1 MCIAKEWLHCF
12 HAKLKHTL
20 HCTAW
25 APGSRTYMALCT
37 NWANMALEQE
47 RPIWPQDGM
56 ANMANPSFL
65 DGPNTR
71 QLKCTDLNTLSL
83 REMKICTHISLTFA
97 LPMYK
102 QVSQLLS
109 IPTNVGQKFWADF
122 PSPFPP
128 KPAPKLTIDRPSH
141 SRGFQS
147 LLFDPSSL

>member
-1 MCIAKEWLHCF
+1 MNSALFPCKVSAHTALHGPQ
-12 HAKLKHTL
+12 AREPTWPYALI
-20 HCTAW
+20 
-25 APGSRTYMALCT
+25 GRTWPLSK
-37 NWANMALEQE
+37 NGLF
-47 RPIWPQDGM
+47 WPQDGM

-65 DGPNTR
+65 DGPNAR

-83 REMKICTHISLTFA
+83 REMKICTHVSSTFA

-141 SRGFQS
+141 SREFQS